1 MHFLYIIYSKSQD
14 RFYVGET
21 SDLNYRLELH
31 NTHHFKGSYTKIA
44 SDWAFVL
51 QHECSSKTEALY
63 LERFIKRM
71 KSRKFIEKIIKDPKI
86 VVNISLEH

>member
-14 RFYVGET
+14 RYYIGET
-21 SDLNYRLELH
+21 SNLNYRLELH
-31 NTHHFKGSYTKIA
+31 NTHQFKGSFTKIA
-44 SDWAFVL
+44 DDWQFVL
-51 QHECSSKTEALY
+51 KHECSSKTEALY

-86 VVNISLEH
+86 VVNISQGY